1 MRIIPENFRIYG
13 DRIYLRP
20 ITIADTKMVLSWRNS
35 PYVVNNFF
43 YRLPI
48 SEEEHSDWIENKVNK
63 GLVYQFVVHLKDTDE
78 EIGCVYL
85 QHYEAFDNSMESG
98 VFMSEKAPKGKGLAT
113 EAVKLMNDCV
123 AFEMLGLS
131 RTVAKV
137 IATNIGSLRLHEKAG
152 FEEISR
158 EKAKIIPTEEC
169 VECVTLFCP
178 NRRSFN
184 FENGLFD

>member
-1 MRIIPENFRIYG
+1 MEKKENDLKIFG

-20 ITIADTKMVLSWRNS
+20 ITIDDTEMVLSWRNS

-43 YRLPI
+43 YQLPI
-48 SEEEHSDWIENKVNK
+48 SQEEHKKWLENKVRK

-85 QHYEAFDNSMESG
+85 QHYEASDNSMESG
-98 VFMSEKAPKGKGLAT
+98 VFMSEEAPKGQGLAT

-131 RTVAKV
+131 RTVARV
-137 IATNIGSLRLHEKAG
+137 IATNTGSLRLHEKVG
-152 FEEISR
+152 FKEISR
-158 EKAKIIPTEEC
+158 EKENIIPSGEI
-169 VECVTLFCP
+169 VECVT
-178 NRRSFN
+178 
-184 FENGLFD
+184 FEYLRN

>member
-1 MRIIPENFRIYG
+1 MKKISDDLRIYG
-13 DRIYLRP
+13 DRIYIRP
-20 ITIADTKMVLSWRNS
+20 ITINDTEVVLSWRNS

-48 SEEEHSDWIENKVNK
+48 SEEEHKNWIENKVNK

-85 QHYEAFDNSMESG
+85 QHYEASDNSMESG
-98 VFMSEKAPKGKGLAT
+98 VFMSEGAPKGKGLAT

-131 RTVAKV
+131 KTVARV
-137 IATNIGSLRLHEKAG
+137 ISTNIGSLRLHEKAG
-152 FEEISR
+152 FSEISR
-158 EKAKIIPTEEC
+158 EKEKIVPSGEI
-169 VECVTLFCP
+169 VECVT
-178 NRRSFN
+178 
-184 FENGLFD
+184 FEYLRNE